1 MTTTLQLYLPS
12 QNDALCEVEI
22 SDHIESALNLE
33 TGEVIDPA
41 TIPQEEYNHI
51 EKRAAERSRQ

>member
-41 TIPQEEYNHI
+41 TITQEEYNKI
-51 EKRAAERSRQ
+51 EARAVERARQ

>member
-1 MTTTLQLYLPS
+1 MTTTLQIYLPS

-22 SDHIESALNLE
+22 SDRIESALNLE

-41 TIPQEEYNHI
+41 TISQEEYNHI
-51 EKRAAERSRQ
+51 EARAVERSRQ

>member
-1 MTTTLQLYLPS
+1 MTTTLQLFLPS

-41 TIPQEEYNHI
+41 TIPQDEYNHI
-51 EKRAAERSRQ
+51 ERRAVERGRA